1 MDLLTRPILIVDD
14 YPPGLYARTKVLQQA
29 GFAVLQS
36 ATGAEALRIVDEH
49 SPALILL
56 DVNLPDI
63 SGFEVCQRVKR
74 NPKTAHT
81 TVVHVSASN
90 TQTNHQV
97 HGLNSGADCYL
108 VEPVDPTVLV
118 ATVKAF
124 LRARTAE
131 DSLRQSNEELE
142 RFAYFVAHELNE
154 PLRTIATH
162 TQLLKR
168 KLSAEADPTIS
179 ECVGFV
185 VEGALNMRSFI
196 DDILRY
202 SQATHVTSDVRV
214 IPLEGILN
222 RVIAHLGAS
231 IQSSGTKITH
241 DPLPT
246 LAADPR
252 VENVFQN
259 LISNAIKYRRPDVAP
274 EIHISARQENDAW
287 VVGVKDNGI
296 GIRPEYQKRIFQA
309 FRRLHGKEIPGNGI
323 GLALCQ
329 KVIEARGG
337 RLWVESEPG
346 GGSTFYFTLPHQH
359 AASVAG

>member
-1 MDLLTRPILIVDD
+1 MRPILVVDD
-14 YPPGLYARTKVLQQA
+14 YPPGLYARTKVLRQA
-29 GFAVLQS
+29 GFSVLES
-36 ATGAEALRIVDEH
+36 GTGAEALKIVDEH

-63 SGFEVCQRVKR
+63 SGFEVCERVKR
-74 NPKTAHT
+74 NPKTANT

-90 TQTNHQV
+90 VQTNHQV

-131 DSLRQSNEELE
+131 DSLRQSNEELA

-154 PLRTIATH
+154 PLRTITTH

-168 KLSAEADPTIS
+168 KLTGESDPTIS
-179 ECVGFV
+179 ECVDFV
-185 VEGALNMRSFI
+185 VEGALSMRSFI

-214 IPLEGILN
+214 ISLEETL
-222 RVIAHLGAS
+222 RQVITHLGTS
-231 IQSSGTKITH
+231 IQNSGTKITY

-246 LAADPR
+246 LAADPK
-252 VENVFQN
+252 VEHVLQN
-259 LISNAIKYRRPDVAP
+259 LISNAIKYRRKDVTP
-274 EIHISARQENDAW
+274 EIHISARQEGDAW
-287 VVGVKDNGI
+287 LFAVKDNGI
-296 GIRPEYQKRIFQA
+296 GIKEEYLLRIFQA
-309 FRRLHGKEIPGNGI
+309 FRRLHGKEISGNGI

-337 RLWVESEPG
+337 RLWAESEPG
-346 GGSTFYFTLPHQH
+346 VGSTFYFTLPPQQ
-359 AASVAG
+359 AVTASER

>member
-1 MDLLTRPILIVDD
+1 MVN
-14 YPPGLYARTKVLQQA
+14 Q
-29 GFAVLQS
+29 
-36 ATGAEALRIVDEH
+36 H
-49 SPALILL
+49 NPALILL

-63 SGFEVCQRVKR
+63 SGFEVCQRVKK
-74 NPKTAHT
+74 NPKTANT

-97 HGLNSGADCYL
+97 HGLDSGADCYL

-168 KLSAEADPTIS
+168 KLAGETDLTIS
-179 ECVGFV
+179 ECVDFV

-202 SQATHVTSDVRV
+202 SQATHVTNDVQV
-214 IPLEGILN
+214 VPLEGILN
-222 RVIAHLGAS
+222 RVIVHLGAS

-246 LAADPR
+246 LAVDPR
-252 VENVFQN
+252 IENVFQN
-259 LISNAIKYRRPDVAP
+259 LISNAIKYRRPDVVP

-287 VVGVKDNGI
+287 VVAVKDNGI
-296 GIRPEYQKRIFQA
+296 GIKAEYQQRIFQA
-309 FRRLHGKEIPGNGI
+309 FRRLHGREIAGNGI

-329 KVIEARGG
+329 KVIDARGG

-346 GGSTFYFTLPHQH
+346 IGSTFYFTLPHQQ
-359 AASVAG
+359 ALAVSG

>member
-14 YPPGLYARTKVLQQA
+14 YPPGLYARTKVLRQA
-29 GFAVLQS
+29 GFSVLQS
-36 ATGAEALRIVDEH
+36 ATGAEALKIVDEH

-63 SGFEVCQRVKR
+63 SGFEVCQRVKK

-90 TQTNHQV
+90 TQTDHQV
-97 HGLNSGADCYL
+97 RGLDSGADCYL

-118 ATVKAF
+118 ATIKAF

-162 TQLLKR
+162 TQLLQR
-168 KLSAEADPTIS
+168 KLTGVSDPTIS
-179 ECVGFV
+179 ECVQFV
-185 VEGALNMRSFI
+185 VDGALNMRSFI

-202 SQATHVTSDVRV
+202 SQATHVSSDMRV
-214 IPLEGILN
+214 ISLEVILSQ
-222 RVIAHLGAS
+222 VITHLGTS
-231 IQSSGTKITH
+231 IQSSGARITS

-252 VENVFQN
+252 IEHVFQN
-259 LISNAIKYRRPDVAP
+259 LISNAIKYRRKDVAP
-274 EIHISARQENDAW
+274 EIHISARQEGDAW
-287 VVGVKDNGI
+287 IIAVRDNGI
-296 GIRPEYQKRIFQA
+296 GIKAEYQQRIFQA
-309 FRRLHGKEIPGNGI
+309 FRRLHGKEISGNGI

-337 RLWVESEPG
+337 RIWVDSEPG
-346 GGSTFYFTLPHQH
+346 AGSTFYFTLPHQR
-359 AASVAG
+359 ATSSAG